1 MEKYHNTDEHISELG
16 DTLLHQAAEKGDVEE
31 ARALLEQGV
40 DINARNEYRQ
50 TPLHLAV
57 INKQREVFELL
68 LEKGAEVNTR
78 NLDGNTPLH
87 AAVTRDHALSE
98 ALIDAGA
105 NVRTPDEFGFKP
117 LHLALLANKFETADL
132 LLERGASIEHDFTW
146 TTWSNTEYNES
157 SLHQFT
163 DNNNLKAI
171 EFLVDKGVDVN
182 TRNKHGYTPLHWA
195 AWKGNIETA
204 NVLLAKGADINIQAN
219 DNHTPLHRAAANGQ
233 VEMVKLLLD
242 RGANALMKDHEA
254 RKPVDLAIQRKEL
267 NITKEQER
275 YGQTI
280 SILKEKEMELKPQQA
295 ITANEQ
301 VKPKKWG
308 FWR

>member
-1 MEKYHNTDEHISELG
+1 MEKYHTTDEQINELG

-31 ARALLEQGV
+31 ARRLIEQGV

-57 INKQREVFELL
+57 INEKREVFELL
-68 LEKGAEVNTR
+68 LEKGADVNAR
-78 NLDGNTPLH
+78 NFDGDTPLH
-87 AAVTRDHALSE
+87 SAVTREHALTK

-105 NVRTPDEFGFKP
+105 NVRTPGEFGFKP
-117 LHLALLANKFETADL
+117 LHLAVLANKFETADL

-146 TTWSNTEYNES
+146 TTWSNSEYNES

-163 DNNNLKAI
+163 DRNNLKAI

-195 AWKGNIETA
+195 AWSGDIETA
-204 NVLLAKGADINIQAN
+204 NVLLAKGADINSQAN
-219 DNHTPLHRAAANGQ
+219 DKHTPLHRAAVNGQ

-242 RGANALMKDHEA
+242 RGANALMKDHA
-254 RKPVDLAIQRKEL
+254 AMKPVDLSIERKEL

-280 SILKEKEMELKPQQA
+280 SILKEKEMELKPKQE
-295 ITANEQ
+295 ITPTQ
-301 VKPKKWG
+301 DIKPKRS